1 MSDLDKENV
10 RFQKEWDERVQY
22 IEAALAKSG
31 NTYKVDDVFELVCAG
46 LAHFEPLED
55 GAAIFLY
62 HQYPQRKMLRIW
74 LAGGVLPD
82 HLEQVLD
89 AAQKHA
95 DRLRCDGIE
104 LEGRKGWE
112 RVLKP
117 YGFDHKQAVLIKEL
131 N

>member
-82 HLEQVLD
+82 HLEQVCSQPTWNKSWTLPKNTPTD
-89 AAQKHA
+89 YAAT
-95 DRLRCDGIE
+95 
-104 LEGRKGWE
+104 
-112 RVLKP
+112 
-117 YGFDHKQAVLIKEL
+117 EL
-131 N
+131 NWKVEKGGNGY